1 MGIDTAPYSAYDL
14 LANFGAVAFEEPMSL
29 EEFTRFC
36 ERFPDLIA
44 EREASGKV
52 VVMSP
57 VKSGSGE
64 NESYV
69 NGYVFAWNLA
79 NKKPGKVY
87 SPSTGFLL
95 AGEEIRCG
103 DAVWVSNKRLA
114 PFLADPDH
122 KKKWVN
128 VVPDFVIEI
137 RSESDRL
144 KKLQTKMAEVWM
156 ANGVRLAWLIDPKEE
171 VAYIYRENSET
182 VEIIRDFAET
192 TLSGEEILPGF
203 EFPLVELN
211 L

>member
-44 EREASGKV
+44 ERESSGKV
-52 VVMSP
+52 IVMSP

-64 NESYV
+64 NEGHVS
-69 NGYVFAWNLA
+69 GYVYAWNLM
-79 NKKPGKVY
+79 NNKPGKVY

-103 DAVWVSNKRLA
+103 DAVWVSNEKLV

-122 KKKWVN
+122 REKWVN
-128 VVPDFVIEI
+128 VTPDFVIEI
-137 RSESDRL
+137 RSKSDRL
-144 KKLQTKMAEVWM
+144 QKLKTKMKEVWM

-171 VAYIYRENSET
+171 TTYIYRQGLDE
-182 VEIIRDFAET
+182 VEIINDFESAI
-192 TLSGEEILPGF
+192 LSGEEVLPGF
-203 EFPLVELN
+203 KFPLVEMN